1 MQSHNSVKKQQNYT
15 NHNTLETLSDFG
27 SDTVQNSMNAFGD
40 IGSGIF
46 DQLFGGFDEEPQNFE
61 KYQPKKETKKSPKL
75 NKAEFI
81 NLYNFSKD
89 QEIRM
94 IKELIAQ
101 IKEEIK
107 YIKRADKALL
117 NEVKDIEKISM
128 QEMPEKPG
136 IYHIKFLEV
145 VLGILR
151 SLRAKVGESG
161 TWMQA
166 LMSKKKKRGSAFA
179 VRSKKQGTQYSL
191 SQELSN
197 SRSVQ

>member
-1 MQSHNSVKKQQNYT
+1 MQSHNSVKKKQSYS

-27 SDTVQNSMNAFGD
+27 KDTLQNSANAFGD

-46 DQLFGGFDEEPQNFE
+46 DQLFGGYDDEEVDNE
-61 KYQPKKETKKSPKL
+61 RYQPKKETKKSPRIDK
-75 NKAEFI
+75 KEFV

-89 QEIRM
+89 QEVRM

-117 NEVKDIEKISM
+117 NEVRDIENITM
-128 QEMPEKPG
+128 QEMPENPG
-136 IYHIKFLEV
+136 VYHIKFLEV